1 MATNLGNIS
10 NLLST
15 PTAQI
20 DDGNDAIHSAIIMYL
35 NAASGENRAISGFDI
50 TQGTTSSHTH
60 YAVTAGSILRNGK
73 LVYVNSNVID
83 AALYFSKK
91 KQKKFEIFLGN
102 NSSNKFIARRL
113 WYIKNFLPSIFGGF
127 DNEVRIKDLN
137 FK

>member
-73 LVYVNSNVID
+73 LVSVNSSTLTTSSSTGTSNSVDWYGVIVV
-83 AALYFSKK
+83 
-91 KQKKFEIFLGN
+91 QKVMIH
-102 NSSNKFIARRL
+102 
-113 WYIKNFLPSIFGGF
+113 
-127 DNEVRIKDLN
+127 
-137 FK
+137 